1 MVSVERAMM
10 GESGLGSQKGLS
22 SGSGWSWNSELLK
35 ELGLAGRL
43 SPALSLSPCSLKAS
57 PGGLS
62 T

>member
-1 MVSVERAMM
+1 MM

-43 SPALSLSPCSLKAS
+43 SPALSLSPCSLRAS